1 MTPVRNGTTRNSK
14 NIYSELKDMIQFLDL
29 KPGQAISESQ
39 LCASLG
45 VSRTPVREALIRLAD
60 EKLVCFFP
68 QSGTY
73 VTRIDLDY
81 IKELGLMRSLIE
93 RSIVLSICGKVKV
106 IDEFQEIMF
115 LQKLAMERKN
125 TRESIQLNDIFHYK
139 LFEKAGHG
147 VIWQQITA
155 SRPHYTR
162 YNMLVMSIE
171 QRLEYIYNEHSAILR
186 SIESGDSVKLMLLL
200 ESQHDCNL
208 QDKDTVLKTY
218 PDYFG
223 SLDDS
228 PESYLSLRNRERLI
242 NAGKKNA

>member
-81 IKELGLMRSLIE
+81 IK
-93 RSIVLSICGKVKV
+93 V
-106 IDEFQEIMF
+106 
-115 LQKLAMERKN
+115 
-125 TRESIQLNDIFHYK
+125 
-139 LFEKAGHG
+139 
-147 VIWQQITA
+147 
-155 SRPHYTR
+155 
-162 YNMLVMSIE
+162 
-171 QRLEYIYNEHSAILR
+171 
-186 SIESGDSVKLMLLL
+186 
-200 ESQHDCNL
+200 
-208 QDKDTVLKTY
+208 
-218 PDYFG
+218 
-223 SLDDS
+223 
-228 PESYLSLRNRERLI
+228 
-242 NAGKKNA
+242 

>member
-1 MTPVRNGTTRNSK
+1 
-14 NIYSELKDMIQFLDL
+14 
-29 KPGQAISESQ
+29 
-39 LCASLG
+39 
-45 VSRTPVREALIRLAD
+45 
-60 EKLVCFFP
+60 
-68 QSGTY
+68 
-73 VTRIDLDY
+73 
-81 IKELGLMRSLIE
+81 
-93 RSIVLSICGKVKV
+93 
-106 IDEFQEIMF
+106 MF

-155 SRPHYTR
+155 SRSHYTR

-242 NAGKKNA
+242 NAGQKNA

>member
-39 LCASLG
+39 LCVSLG

-139 LFEKAGHG
+139 LFEKRVIGHMAADYCLPL
-147 VIWQQITA
+147 T
-155 SRPHYTR
+155 TR
-162 YNMLVMSIE
+162 AIICWLCPLSKDWSISIMSIPPSCE
-171 QRLEYIYNEHSAILR
+171 A
-186 SIESGDSVKLMLLL
+186 
-200 ESQHDCNL
+200 
-208 QDKDTVLKTY
+208 
-218 PDYFG
+218 
-223 SLDDS
+223 
-228 PESYLSLRNRERLI
+228 
-242 NAGKKNA
+242 